1 MLSDSDDDDSDLHQ
15 LTINEHYAKA
25 FSYKKEREELA
36 KCLSADRSLITLL
49 FCSARLTNVILTVK
63 EKYGSDFDEGDLEE
77 EEETDS
83 ESDETEDEDGEDLTP
98 AVDAALFKTLALIRN
113 KDPSIYNSDKA
124 IFQEQQKK
132 TSELQTTSKS
142 SKDKSKPVTYRQ
154 QAFSDLLGKPDSS
167 THLPTHVEEQEQLRS
182 ETVSAFHQAIADDE
196 EDDLLILREKTKDEI
211 EKEEEE
217 YKEYLEKE
225 VGDVRKLVWVD
236 ENPAEETRLEIPTET
251 VEESR
256 QAKQKP
262 RRKGEKRTKETD
274 QEFLVNYI
282 LNRGWIDRSTKR
294 LPTYNEVTSA
304 KKKRKRDEETMEV
317 EEKEEV
323 QEEEKPK
330 LDVDDIEVEEARK
343 EEDDF
348 DDLADNFE
356 ASFNFRFEEPG
367 GSDILRH
374 PRQIDTLV
382 RRKENPRKAARERR
396 NQRKEEELQQKKEE
410 VRRLKRLKVKE
421 IREKLDKVGKEGGWT
436 TAALEELDLE
446 ADWDPEAHDRQMA
459 GLYDDEEFYAE
470 ADEKKPT
477 WEDDIDIEDFVPS
490 ESTSKSKNK
499 KKKKKDEDNT
509 MDEGGVDE
517 KDMDADAQPSVF
529 QDDEEWDG
537 TEAMRKRKVAQYMDE
552 VYKLDFNDM
561 VAGMPTRFKY
571 TTVAPQS
578 YSLSSAEILM
588 ATDQE
593 LNEFISL
600 KKLAPYRRS
609 KMKDWDPK
617 RAEKVKELKQA
628 IATRGKGGWNTKST
642 DGTNGEDR
650 KPKKRKGKKERMKAR
665 EEKEKEMSA
674 SHETIPQVPE
684 RVEDGDTSPHKKK
697 RRKRNKGDAA
707 LV

>member
-1 MLSDSDDDDSDLHQ
+1 MLSDSDDDVKDDSDLHQ

-36 KCLSADRSLITLL
+36 KCLSADSSLITLL

-124 IFQEQQKK
+124 IFEEQQKK

-217 YKEYLEKE
+217 YKEYLKKE

-251 VEESR
+251 VEE
-256 QAKQKP
+256 K
-262 RRKGEKRTKETD
+262 
-274 QEFLVNYI
+274 
-282 LNRGWIDRSTKR
+282 
-294 LPTYNEVTSA
+294 
-304 KKKRKRDEETMEV
+304 
-317 EEKEEV
+317 EV

-470 ADEKKPT
+470 ADEKKPA
-477 WEDDIDIEDFVPS
+477 WEDDIDIEDVVLS

-593 LNEFISL
+593 LNEFINL